1 MKTTTVLN
9 YEDIEK
15 IIRKQMNIPIDEDI
29 LIIVH
34 SPVFGCIDQAKISVE
49 RWCQDEK
56 RN

>member
-49 RWCQDEK
+49 RWC
-56 RN
+56 